1 MRPAVTQRMLV
12 LRPPILHS
20 WLSAVAP
27 SCPRAS
33 PLQTD
38 PWYFGSCF
46 LFFRHKKSPGGKT
59 SGKACTLL
67 ACLPLRIHPN
77 GYACG
82 SEAASGPAH
91 RRAGGERRGERHRLS
106 HARLGKLGSM
116 PPPLEQRRVAQ
127 GQSLHPMRQR
137 KSARCIPLCSAAWLS
152 GWLATQT
159 GNCLCKRWRTAVYCA
174 CRRCRVSC
182 ALRTVKAAT
191 PCSCSRGA
199 RALVGKSTS
208 ASCAARALLEHARE
222 NAAAADTVGSV
233 RTGS

>member
-1 MRPAVTQRMLV
+1 MRPAVAQRMLV

-38 PWYFGSCF
+38 PLYFGSSL
-46 LFFRHKKSPGGKT
+46 LFFRQKKRPGGKT
-59 SGKACTLL
+59 GTLASL
-67 ACLPLRIHPN
+67 LRIHPN
-77 GYACG
+77 GDDACG

-106 HARLGKLGSM
+106 HTRLGKLGSM
-116 PPPLEQRRVAQ
+116 PPPLYQRRVAH
-127 GQSLHPMRQR
+127 GQSLHPIGQR

-159 GNCLCKRWRTAVYCA
+159 GNCLCKRWRTAGYCA

-182 ALRTVKAAT
+182 ALRTVEAAT
-191 PCSCSRGA
+191 PCSCSLGA

-208 ASCAARALLEHARE
+208 ASCAARALLDHARE

-233 RTGS
+233 RAGS